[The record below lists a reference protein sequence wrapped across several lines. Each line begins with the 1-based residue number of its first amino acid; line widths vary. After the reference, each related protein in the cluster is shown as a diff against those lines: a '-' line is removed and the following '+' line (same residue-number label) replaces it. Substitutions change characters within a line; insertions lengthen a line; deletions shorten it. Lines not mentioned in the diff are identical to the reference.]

1 MKSLPY
7 ISLVIAIIVAV
18 NELAYLGD
26 TSLAWVI
33 IGLAVGVGLNSIFL
47 IKTQK

>member
-1 MKSLPY
+1 MKGLSY
-7 ISLVIAIIVAV
+7 ISLIIAIIVIV

-33 IGLAVGVGLNSIFL
+33 IGLAVALGLNSLNL
-47 IKTQK
+47 IKSQK

>member
-7 ISLVIAIIVAV
+7 ISLIIAIIVIV
-18 NELAYLGD
+18 NELAYLST

-33 IGLAVGVGLNSIFL
+33 IALAVGVGLNSINL
-47 IKTQK
+47 LKAQK

>member
-7 ISLVIAIIVAV
+7 ISLILAIIVVV

-33 IGLAVGVGLNSIFL
+33 IALAVGVGLNSINL
-47 IKTQK
+47 IKNRK